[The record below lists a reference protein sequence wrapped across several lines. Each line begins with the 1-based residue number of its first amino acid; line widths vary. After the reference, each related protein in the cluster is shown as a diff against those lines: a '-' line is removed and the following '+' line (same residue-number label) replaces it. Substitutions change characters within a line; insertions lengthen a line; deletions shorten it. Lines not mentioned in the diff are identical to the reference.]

1 MALSRTDKEIL
12 SNLVDREIELVTE
25 QLAAESFAIPLT
37 RTALVSYK
45 QSLERI
51 AERLTQ

>member
-12 SNLVDREIELVTE
+12 SNLVERELVLVHD
-25 QLAAESFAIPLT
+25 QLSAESFAIPLT
-37 RTALVSYK
+37 RTALLSYL
-45 QSLERI
+45 QNLDRI